1 MKKRLPLLLFPVLAL
16 ILEALPY
23 GAVLQFGRP
32 AAAPLRELYSY
43 FDLTPLRRSLRHLA
57 PVSCW
62 SCWRCTPGPESGDL
76 PPQRGSQRASAPSSR
91 SVRSCWASG
100 IIPLPA
106 RSSRHPCWRNVSG
119 CAAYG
124 DQSGKTHKTP
134 DCGRI
139 KSTGSLCQCAEGSLF
154 SAGQNTLQNP
164 RFCGTMNAE
173 INKRRDRSWQRS
185 SALRAFTHREHCRS
199 SPRC

>member
-1 MKKRLPLLLFPVLAL
+1 MKKRLPLLLLPAL
-16 ILEALPY
+16 TLVLEALPY
-23 GAVLQFGRP
+23 GAVLQFGRRP
-32 AAAPLRELYSY
+32 QRRSGSC
-43 FDLTPLRRSLRHLA
+43 TPILISRRSAMRILRRSLRHLA

-100 IIPLPA
+100 IIPLPV
-106 RSSRHPCWRNVSG
+106 RSSRPPCWRNASG
-119 CAAYG
+119 WAAYG

-139 KSTGSLCQCAEGSLF
+139 KSTGSLCQCGEGGLLC
-154 SAGQNTLQNP
+154 AMERIQ
-164 RFCGTMNAE
+164 
-173 INKRRDRSWQRS
+173 
-185 SALRAFTHREHCRS
+185 
-199 SPRC
+199 

>member
-23 GAVLQFGRP
+23 GAVLQFGRRP
-32 AAAPLRELYSY
+32 QRRSGSC
-43 FDLTPLRRSLRHLA
+43 TPILISRRSAMRILRRSLRHLA

-100 IIPLPA
+100 IIPLPV
-106 RSSRHPCWRNVSG
+106 RSSRPPCWRNVSG

-124 DQSGKTHKTP
+124 DRRKKIPKTSRR
-134 DCGRI
+134 GRR
-139 KSTGSLCQCAEGSLF
+139 KPNKPPLPMRRRGPV
-154 SAGQNTLQNP
+154 SACFMRWT
-164 RFCGTMNAE
+164 
-173 INKRRDRSWQRS
+173 
-185 SALRAFTHREHCRS
+185 
-199 SPRC
+199 